1 MRRLLENWRKYSILT
16 ENQLLIEGRID
27 DAKAKYPELAK
38 KREELDGESLMDVLI
53 AKDPSGNQKY
63 LMGAARILQRSI
75 DNAEKE
81 NNYVPFWGKQWPED
95 AGDNL
100 YSPWGVANNIAELL
114 PKYHGLMAYI
124 KGHDAQFKDI
134 NNIKTYATLQGVVTG
149 AENRKAARAAE
160 KEKKK
165 RASQEAKQN
174 SEVVDDNDHHMV
186 IRPLSAQASCYF
198 GKSTKWCISSER
210 SANYFDEYTSDGKA
224 FFFLL
229 AKRKDLEP
237 AFKKIAMVVDRDG
250 DVEAYYDSEDDTMT
264 ESYFRDAI
272 RQAMVGPTISGEMV
286 SVEEDEPY
294 DANVILDALETW
306 KGINDFD
313 FDRED
318 KDDIRDLI
326 SMFNDFIVEPYIS
339 DLQSMARVS
348 AEETPPGTPDEAY
361 EEMLSE
367 LGDFDNI
374 YVTLHFPY
382 DTGAESVYWEA
393 HVGVD
398 LDNLLER
405 AEGWEPTSH
414 WEENLSE
421 SESEELRDLVD
432 TMMNDVGV
440 WPEEIEQDWGDTA
453 VFNVRLEADSGSL
466 DKFESWLENLNHDDD
481 KISEGLLDA
490 FIEHASEVDP
500 PFIRNPEKE
509 AEEAEAARQLTRDAE
524 YWPDPEEK
532 KKQLDLPLQENRFR
546 IKIIKK

>member
-1 MRRLLENWRKYSILT
+1 
-16 ENQLLIEGRID
+16 
-27 DAKAKYPELAK
+27 
-38 KREELDGESLMDVLI
+38 
-53 AKDPSGNQKY
+53 
-63 LMGAARILQRSI
+63 
-75 DNAEKE
+75 
-81 NNYVPFWGKQWPED
+81 
-95 AGDNL
+95 
-100 YSPWGVANNIAELL
+100 
-114 PKYHGLMAYI
+114 
-124 KGHDAQFKDI
+124 
-134 NNIKTYATLQGVVTG
+134 
-149 AENRKAARAAE
+149 
-160 KEKKK
+160 
-165 RASQEAKQN
+165 
-174 SEVVDDNDHHMV
+174 
-186 IRPLSAQASCYF
+186 
-198 GKSTKWCISSER
+198 
-210 SANYFDEYTSDGKA
+210 
-224 FFFLL
+224 
-229 AKRKDLEP
+229 
-237 AFKKIAMVVDRDG
+237 
-250 DVEAYYDSEDDTMT
+250 MT